1 MNEIDT
7 WNGPVFKRWIDEE
20 EFGSKH
26 MSDFRQ
32 VDIITEKQ
40 SPTTKDEAKQ
50 LKESGESE
58 RIVHC
63 EPKHLR
69 QIFIRNDAVLD
80 THQVFIE
87 QTSDGRENDRI
98 HFVAGTTEEAKHNV
112 DKKQDSL
119 LVHIGSVREY
129 LNSAESLSYNLD
141 ATTQT
146 PRELFGYLTQLS
158 EAYSKVTE

>member
-98 HFVAGTTEEAKHNV
+98 HFVALKNKAQVNKF
-112 DKKQDSL
+112 KRIL
-119 LVHIGSVREY
+119 LKTKWNIISPFI
-129 LNSAESLSYNLD
+129 SI
-141 ATTQT
+141 
-146 PRELFGYLTQLS
+146 F
-158 EAYSKVTE
+158 